1 MLPESR
7 QYDYDLY
14 RELTNANLPLQ
25 DTPMHDKVGKLIR
38 RRLSGNT
45 RKKNDPTRA
54 GVMISGWGNYGKTAS
69 VCSAG
74 AVFEKQWLELHS
86 HLNPQALPGTR
97 DLHAPVVYVSTPVTA
112 TPKSLCTSILGFFR
126 APTRKSATLPEL
138 VRQVADS
145 LYDHGVKALILD
157 DINRLRMHRADDQDV
172 LDLMR
177 AFMSLDVTLILTGV
191 NISGI
196 GLLREAKWNK
206 KTRQW
211 EMPPLESTRIHG
223 LEVTQT
229 EHRFEL
235 IEIDRFRYTT
245 PEQIAAF
252 VNHLKGI
259 EKHLRL
265 MNATQGML
273 TDGSMPE
280 YLMRRTGGV
289 IGLLG
294 RLLEDGAQEAMESGK
309 EMIDESLLDEIV
321 LRRDAPEQPPDEP
334 VIPAAPQ
341 TAAKKATRAKR
352 PRNTVFDDPG
362 PAAARALTDGAVMH
376 PLPRSLEPLTG
387 ESLVSYLL
395 RLSHRLGLPPLHLAR
410 MAGLAN
416 GFHRNRISRKLLL
429 DLAPSQVELR
439 PSDRTVPTRSHSLD
453 PVVLA

>member
-1 MLPESR
+1 MILGSRPPLDTYAGWQHFRTHRDLLVPAPTISPQQWSMLPQNR
-7 QYDYDLY
+7 KYDYDIY

-74 AVFEKQWLELHS
+74 AVFEDQWLELHS
-86 HLNPQALPGTR
+86 CLNPGALPGTR

-138 VRQVADS
+138 VRLVADS
-145 LYDHGVKALILD
+145 LHDHGVKALILD
-157 DINRLRMHRADDQDV
+157 DISRLRMHRADDQDV

-191 NISGI
+191 NIPGI
-196 GLLREAKWNK
+196 GLLRETTWNK

-223 LEVTQT
+223 LEITQT

-235 IEIDRFRYTT
+235 IELDRFRYVT
-245 PEQIAAF
+245 PKQIQAF
-252 VNHLKGI
+252 INHLTGI
-259 EKHLRL
+259 EQHLRL
-265 MNATQGML
+265 LNAKEGML
-273 TDGSMPE
+273 TGGGMPE
-280 YLMRRTGGV
+280 YLMRRTAGV
-289 IGLLG
+289 VGLVG

-309 EMIDESLLDEIV
+309 ELIDESLLDEIV

-334 VIPAAPQ
+334 VIPANPP
-341 TAAKKATRAKR
+341 TAGKKSAQAKR
-352 PRNTVFDDPG
+352 PRNTTFDDTG
-362 PAAARALTDGAVMH
+362 PATRRGA
-376 PLPRSLEPLTG
+376 
-387 ESLVSYLL
+387 
-395 RLSHRLGLPPLHLAR
+395 
-410 MAGLAN
+410 
-416 GFHRNRISRKLLL
+416 
-429 DLAPSQVELR
+429 
-439 PSDRTVPTRSHSLD
+439 
-453 PVVLA
+453 

>member
-1 MLPESR
+1 MILSSRPPLDTYAGWQHYRTHCGLLAPAPTLSPQQRSMLPESR

-74 AVFEKQWLELHS
+74 AVFEDQWLELHS
-86 HLNPQALPGTR
+86 YLNPKALPGTR
-97 DLHAPVVYVSTPVTA
+97 DLHAPIVYVSTPVTA

-126 APTRKSATLPEL
+126 APTRKAATLPEL

-145 LYDHGVKALILD
+145 LHDHGVKALILD
-157 DINRLRMHRADDQDV
+157 DISRLRIHRADDQDV

-191 NISGI
+191 NIAGI
-196 GLLREAKWNK
+196 GLLREAKWNE

-223 LEVTQT
+223 LEITQT

-235 IEIDRFRYTT
+235 IEIDRFRYIT
-245 PEQIAAF
+245 PKQIAAF
-252 VNHLKGI
+252 VNHLEGI
-259 EKHLRL
+259 EQHLRL
-265 MNATQGML
+265 MNAKQGML
-273 TDGSMPE
+273 TGGTMPE

-294 RLLEDGAQEAMESGK
+294 RLLEDGAQEAMGSGK
-309 EMIDESLLDEIV
+309 ELIDESLLDEIV

-334 VIPAAPQ
+334 VIPTAPQ
-341 TAAKKATRAKR
+341 TAAKKATRSKR
-352 PRNTVFDDPG
+352 PRNTVFDDSG
-362 PAAARALTDGAVMH
+362 PAARAGA
-376 PLPRSLEPLTG
+376 
-387 ESLVSYLL
+387 
-395 RLSHRLGLPPLHLAR
+395 
-410 MAGLAN
+410 
-416 GFHRNRISRKLLL
+416 
-429 DLAPSQVELR
+429 
-439 PSDRTVPTRSHSLD
+439 
-453 PVVLA
+453 

>member
-1 MLPESR
+1 MTQSHSRDDPVEGLPSRARIAELILGSRPPLDTYIGWQHYRTHRDLLVPASVISPQQWSMLTESR

-25 DTPMHDKVGKLIR
+25 DTPMHDKVGRLIR

-54 GVMISGWGNYGKTAS
+54 GVMVSGWGNYGKTAS

-74 AVFEKQWLELHS
+74 AVFEDQWLRLHGA
-86 HLNPQALPGTR
+86 LNPGALPGTR

-112 TPKSLCTSILGFFR
+112 TPKSLCASILGFFR

-145 LYDHGVKALILD
+145 LHDHGVKALVLD
-157 DINRLRMHRADDQDV
+157 DISRLRMHRADDQDV

-191 NISGI
+191 NIPGI
-196 GLLREAKWNK
+196 GLLREATWNK

-223 LEVTQT
+223 LEITQT

-235 IEIDRFRYTT
+235 IELDCFRYVT
-245 PEQIAAF
+245 PEQIHAF
-252 VNHLKGI
+252 VNHLDGI
-259 EKHLRL
+259 ERHLRL
-265 MNATQGML
+265 LNATEGML
-273 TDGSMPE
+273 TAGTMPE

-289 IGLLG
+289 VGLLG

-309 EMIDESLLDEIV
+309 ELIDESLLDEIM
-321 LRRDAPEQPPDEP
+321 LRRDEPEHAPDEP
-334 VIPAAPQ
+334 VIPPDPPTAEKKTPQ
-341 TAAKKATRAKR
+341 AKR
-352 PRNTVFDDPG
+352 PRNTTFDDHG
-362 PAAARALTDGAVMH
+362 PTARTGA
-376 PLPRSLEPLTG
+376 
-387 ESLVSYLL
+387 
-395 RLSHRLGLPPLHLAR
+395 
-410 MAGLAN
+410 
-416 GFHRNRISRKLLL
+416 
-429 DLAPSQVELR
+429 
-439 PSDRTVPTRSHSLD
+439 
-453 PVVLA
+453 

>member
-1 MLPESR
+1 
-7 QYDYDLY
+7 
-14 RELTNANLPLQ
+14 
-25 DTPMHDKVGKLIR
+25 
-38 RRLSGNT
+38 
-45 RKKNDPTRA
+45 
-54 GVMISGWGNYGKTAS
+54 
-69 VCSAG
+69 
-74 AVFEKQWLELHS
+74 
-86 HLNPQALPGTR
+86 
-97 DLHAPVVYVSTPVTA
+97 VTA

-157 DINRLRMHRADDQDV
+157 DISRLRMHRADDQDV

-245 PEQIAAF
+245 PKQITAF

-273 TDGSMPE
+273 TSGGMPE

-321 LRRDAPEQPPDEP
+321 LRRDEPEQPPDEP
-334 VIPAAPQ
+334 VIPPDPQ
-341 TAAKKATRAKR
+341 TAAKKTTAKKTTQAKR
-352 PRNTVFDDPG
+352 PRNKVFDDPG
-362 PAAARALTDGAVMH
+362 PAARAGA
-376 PLPRSLEPLTG
+376 
-387 ESLVSYLL
+387 
-395 RLSHRLGLPPLHLAR
+395 
-410 MAGLAN
+410 
-416 GFHRNRISRKLLL
+416 
-429 DLAPSQVELR
+429 
-439 PSDRTVPTRSHSLD
+439 
-453 PVVLA
+453 

>member
-1 MLPESR
+1 MTRALSHDDLLEGLPSRARIAELILSSHPPRDTYVGWQHYRTHCGLLVPAPTISPKQWSTIPESR

-45 RKKNDPTRA
+45 RKKDDPTRA
-54 GVMISGWGNYGKTAS
+54 GIMVSGWGNYGKTAS
-69 VCSAG
+69 VCAAG
-74 AVFEKQWLELHS
+74 AVFEDQWLELHNC
-86 HLNPQALPGTR
+86 LNPGSLLGTR

-112 TPKSLCTSILGFFR
+112 TPKSLCASILGFFR
-126 APTRKSATLPEL
+126 APIRKAATLPEL

-145 LYDHGVKALILD
+145 LHDHGVKALILD
-157 DINRLRMHRADDQDV
+157 DISRLRMHRADDQDV

-235 IEIDRFRYTT
+235 IEIDRFRYIT
-245 PEQIAAF
+245 PRQIQAF
-252 VNHLKGI
+252 VDHLEGI
-259 EKHLRL
+259 ERHLRL
-265 MNATQGML
+265 LNSKPGIL
-273 TDGSMPE
+273 TGGAMPE

-289 IGLLG
+289 VGLLG
-294 RLLEDGAQEAMESGK
+294 RLLEDGAHEAMESGK
-309 EMIDESLLDEIV
+309 ELIDENLLDEIV
-321 LRRDAPEQPPDEP
+321 LRRDEPEQPPDEP
-334 VIPAAPQ
+334 VIPTDSSARG
-341 TAAKKATRAKR
+341 KKAQRAKR
-352 PRNTVFDDPG
+352 PRNTVFDDHG
-362 PAAARALTDGAVMH
+362 PAGA
-376 PLPRSLEPLTG
+376 TG
-387 ESLVSYLL
+387 S
-395 RLSHRLGLPPLHLAR
+395 
-410 MAGLAN
+410 
-416 GFHRNRISRKLLL
+416 
-429 DLAPSQVELR
+429 
-439 PSDRTVPTRSHSLD
+439 
-453 PVVLA
+453 